1 MTTDTPAPIPVGGRH
16 RGTHPFPQPYARRHP
31 ARRAAA
37 ITWPVLLLAVA
48 LTALVT
54 AVVVMSLLPH
64 VDTTPSGTGSAPGP
78 HALSVERTPQARK
91 GVQQS

>member
-1 MTTDTPAPIPVGGRH
+1 MTTTTPIPVVVGGRH

-31 ARRAAA
+31 QSRATA

-54 AVVVMSLLPH
+54 AVVVMSVRPH
-64 VDTTPSGTGSAPGP
+64 VDTTPSGTAPAPGP
-78 HALSVERTPQARK
+78 HALSVERTT
-91 GVQQS
+91 